1 MSDNLLL
8 TIGARLRAERLKRND
23 PQAKFAARIGASVP
37 TLRKME
43 AGDGT
48 VRIGY
53 WLAAFRVLGRE
64 KEVDQLLAPTD
75 DLFTKFN
82 KASVPIRKRAPRGS
96 SK

>member
-8 TIGARLRAERLKRND
+8 NIGARLRAERLKKND
-23 PQAKFAARIGASVP
+23 SQSKFAARIGASVP

-43 AGDGT
+43 AGDDT
-48 VRIGY
+48 VQIGY

-64 KEVDQLLAPTD
+64 KDLDQLLAPTE

-82 KASVPIRKRAPRGS
+82 KASVPTRKRASRNS